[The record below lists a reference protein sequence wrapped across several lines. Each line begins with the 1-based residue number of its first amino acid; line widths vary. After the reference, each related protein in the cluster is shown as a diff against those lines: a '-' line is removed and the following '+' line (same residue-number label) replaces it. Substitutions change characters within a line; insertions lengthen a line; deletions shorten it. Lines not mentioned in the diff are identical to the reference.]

1 MKEYAKK
8 TIALIEEQ
16 TIYTLGLSND
26 GEHTLKSSFRNWW
39 MKRKISLDS
48 NAVYFRNIIQELA
61 ALEEV

>member
-26 GEHTLKSSFRNWW
+26 GEYTWKSSLRHW
-39 MKRKISLDS
+39 MKKFCCLSDS
-48 NAVYFRNIIQELA
+48 DAVYFHDIFQELA